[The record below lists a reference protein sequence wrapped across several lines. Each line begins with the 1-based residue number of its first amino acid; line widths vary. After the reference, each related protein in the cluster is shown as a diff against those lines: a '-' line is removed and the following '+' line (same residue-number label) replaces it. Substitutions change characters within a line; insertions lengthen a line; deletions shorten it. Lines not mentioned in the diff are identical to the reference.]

1 MFKEEL
7 VRKVARATRL
17 SQRIVSD
24 VLTETLKEVTA
35 ALSEG
40 KPVHLL
46 GFGVFEARHRPEG
59 KVKNIRTGEIV
70 TFPAR
75 FQPVFRAGEHLKKA
89 VRKVKPSK
97 SKKK

>member
-1 MFKEEL
+1 MYKEEL
-7 VRKVARATRL
+7 IQKISKETRL

-24 VLTETLKEVTA
+24 VLKETLKGITT

-46 GFGVFEARHRPEG
+46 GFGVFEARHRSEG
-59 KVKNIRTGEIV
+59 KVRNIKTGETI
-70 TFPAR
+70 TYPAR

-89 VRKVKPSK
+89 VRKNKR